1 MENMGTKIMKQTI
14 IFSFKVV
21 ISYFMKLA
29 GLAAFGLIVVYFFL
43 NGLIY
48 LSSLVM
54 RSSVQYVTWYQVW
67 DMCAELFKH
76 VAPWL
81 PVIFTASLALSVA
94 FSFIMK
100 VGTVKKIKQ

>member
-1 MENMGTKIMKQTI
+1 MRQTI

-29 GLAAFGLIVVYFFL
+29 GLAALGLIVVYFIL
-43 NGLIY
+43 NGLLY

-54 RSSVQYVTWYQVW
+54 HSSVQYVTWKQVW

-81 PVIFTASLALSVA
+81 PVIFIALFVFSVLFSL
-94 FSFIMK
+94 IMK
-100 VGTVKKIKQ
+100 VGTAKKMNF

>member
-1 MENMGTKIMKQTI
+1 MENMGKKIMKQTI

-81 PVIFTASLALSVA
+81 PVIFIASLALSVA

>member
-1 MENMGTKIMKQTI
+1 MENMGTKTMKQTI

-29 GLAAFGLIVVYFFL
+29 GLAALGLILVYFIL
-43 NGLIY
+43 NGLLY
-48 LSSLVM
+48 FSSLVM
-54 RSSVQYVTWYQVW
+54 RTSVQYVTWYQVW

-81 PVIFTASLALSVA
+81 PVIFIASLALSFA

-100 VGTVKKIKQ
+100 TGTAKKI

>member
-1 MENMGTKIMKQTI
+1 MKQTV

-21 ISYFMKLA
+21 ISYFIKLA
-29 GLAAFGLIVVYFFL
+29 ALAAFGLILVYFIL
-43 NGLIY
+43 NGLLY

-54 RSSVQYVTWYQVW
+54 HSSVQYVTWYQVW

-81 PVIFTASLALSVA
+81 PVIFISSLALSVA

-100 VGTVKKIKQ
+100 TGTAKKI

>member
-1 MENMGTKIMKQTI
+1 MKKIIILSLGT
-14 IFSFKVV
+14 V
-21 ISYFMKLA
+21 ILYFMKLA
-29 GLAAFGLIVVYFFL
+29 GIAALGLILVYFFL
-43 NGLIY
+43 NGLLY

-54 RSSVQYVTWYQVW
+54 HTSVQYVTWYQVW

-81 PVIFTASLALSVA
+81 PVIFIASLALSAA

-100 VGTVKKIKQ
+100 VGTVKKTRM

>member
-1 MENMGTKIMKQTI
+1 MKQTI

-21 ISYFMKLA
+21 ISYFIKLA
-29 GLAAFGLIVVYFFL
+29 GLAAFGLILVYL
-43 NGLIY
+43 ISNGLLY

-54 RSSVQYVTWYQVW
+54 HSSVQYVTWNQVW

-81 PVIFTASLALSVA
+81 PVIFIASLALSVV

-100 VGTVKKIKQ
+100 VGAVKKIKQQSTR

>member
-1 MENMGTKIMKQTI
+1 MKQTI
-14 IFSFKVV
+14 IFSFKV
-21 ISYFMKLA
+21 IILYFMKLA
-29 GLAAFGLIVVYFFL
+29 GLAALGLILVYFFL
-43 NGLIY
+43 NGLLY

-67 DMCAELFKH
+67 DMFAELFKH

-81 PVIFTASLALSVA
+81 PVIFLASLALSVA
-94 FSFIMK
+94 FSLIMK

>member
-1 MENMGTKIMKQTI
+1 MKQTI

-21 ISYFMKLA
+21 ISYFMQLA
-29 GLAAFGLIVVYFFL
+29 GLAALGLIVVYFFL

-81 PVIFTASLALSVA
+81 PVIFIGSLALSVA

-100 VGTVKKIKQ
+100 TGTAKKITQ

>member
-1 MENMGTKIMKQTI
+1 MKQTV

-29 GLAAFGLIVVYFFL
+29 GLAALGLILVYFFL
-43 NGLIY
+43 NGLLY

-54 RSSVQYVTWYQVW
+54 HSSVQYVTWYQVW

-81 PVIFTASLALSVA
+81 PVIFISSLALSVA

-100 VGTVKKIKQ
+100 TGTAKKI